1 LSQTLIPRG
10 PVPLNPRA
18 AVRQAKLAAGHRRPA
33 NVGMSQDHARQ
44 VATPCSVRR
53 ARAERD
59 DGTITAPPP
68 ARYHRIVLA
77 ILHTKEMLSA
87 GFKQR
92 EVQQFCDETLVS
104 ELFPVKEV
112 TNAPRSLER
121 K

>member
-1 LSQTLIPRG
+1 
-10 PVPLNPRA
+10 
-18 AVRQAKLAAGHRRPA
+18 
-33 NVGMSQDHARQ
+33 
-44 VATPCSVRR
+44 
-53 ARAERD
+53 
-59 DGTITAPPP
+59 
-68 ARYHRIVLA
+68 
-77 ILHTKEMLSA
+77 MLSA